1 MGIVAFSLGSLN
13 IYWYGLVW
21 ALAICLGLLLT
32 AIHIRCHKAAFEPV
46 LDMVLIGLPLGL
58 IFSRIVYVVLHWS
71 FYQEDWYDI
80 ARIWQG
86 GFSIYGA
93 LLGFILAVFLYSKYC
108 GLDAWEWLDLMVPA
122 IVLGIIISQVGNF
135 VAQTVV
141 GMPMPNDLPNDHTLA
156 EYIEYRY
163 RPPGFENYEY
173 FKPVSLYQAG
183 LQVGVFLWTF
193 FMSYFKSKRD
203 IPNGISFLSSML
215 GLAMIRFACGF
226 WYLSANKVSLLHFDQ
241 IICLIAAAL
250 LLVLIFIRFRGH
262 SRRNYQFYV

>member
-32 AIHIRCHKAAFEPV
+32 AIHIRCHKAAFELV
-46 LDMVLIGLPLGL
+46 LDMVLIALPMGL